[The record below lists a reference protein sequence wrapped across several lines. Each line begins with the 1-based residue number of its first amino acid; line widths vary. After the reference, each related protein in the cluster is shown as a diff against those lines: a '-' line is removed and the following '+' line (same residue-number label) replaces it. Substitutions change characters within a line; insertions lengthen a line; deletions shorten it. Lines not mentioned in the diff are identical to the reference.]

1 MYRYG
6 NGQIS
11 LSDFQQAR
19 GTLPQSCSGRQN
31 LPNLR
36 KSPLLLREG
45 YPAVRP
51 CSGKA
56 QERRGTEQ
64 GSGLPGR
71 MRAGR
76 SRAQIQPGK
85 AEMWNGSGDG
95 EAGRYSCACGCSVH
109 SAAESAKDSVRFFTI
124 SGLAAR
130 LFATARKTEGCSV
143 DISIDAAASHDI
155 VCDSVT
161 GKARAVRSFSLF
173 PERPGLVVAILRP
186 NLLRVKY
193 DRGKSKRQ
201 GRKIPA
207 LVFGT
212 EAAAES

>member
-1 MYRYG
+1 MHLERTCMYRYG
-6 NGQIS
+6 NRQIS

-31 LPNLR
+31 LPKPR
-36 KSPLLLREG
+36 RSPLLQREG

-64 GSGLPGR
+64 GSGLPGQ

-109 SAAESAKDSVRFFTI
+109 SAAESAKDSVRLFTI
-124 SGLAAR
+124 SGLATR
-130 LFATARKTEGCSV
+130 FFATVRKTGGCSV
-143 DISIDAAASHDI
+143 NI
-155 VCDSVT
+155 T
-161 GKARAVRSFSLF
+161 
-173 PERPGLVVAILRP
+173 
-186 NLLRVKY
+186 
-193 DRGKSKRQ
+193 
-201 GRKIPA
+201 
-207 LVFGT
+207 
-212 EAAAES
+212 

>member
-1 MYRYG
+1 MREHHAELDEQMIHNFLRHGTAGIDEELEKTMKLTACDYAKKVFRKLREHGYDPRIMKLHVVGGGG
-6 NGQIS
+6 NSGAIAAVPTAKMTCKAIS
-11 LSDFQQAR
+11 TKEAR

-31 LPNLR
+31 LPKPR
-36 KSPLLLREG
+36 ESPLLQRAG
-45 YPAVRP
+45 DPAVRP

-64 GSGLPGR
+64 GPGLPGR

-130 LFATARKTEGCSV
+130 LFATVRKTVGCSV
-143 DISIDAAASHDI
+143 DI
-155 VCDSVT
+155 T
-161 GKARAVRSFSLF
+161 
-173 PERPGLVVAILRP
+173 
-186 NLLRVKY
+186 
-193 DRGKSKRQ
+193 
-201 GRKIPA
+201 
-207 LVFGT
+207 
-212 EAAAES
+212 